1 MTAAFV
7 LNELKAVGSPEK
19 AVHLSRFFKT
29 GPGQYGEGD
38 CFLGVVVPH
47 TRAIAKTNRA
57 MPFDELQKL
66 LNSPWH
72 EARLCAFLILVYRYQ
87 DRKTTPDEKKDIFHF
102 YLEHIHRCN
111 NWDLVDLSCRD
122 VVGEYL
128 VDKDRTILY
137 ELAASGHLWSQ
148 RIAIVSSWAFIRRSD
163 FADTLALAEQLITH
177 KHDLMHKAVGWM
189 LREVGKKEREVLT
202 RFLERHATKMPR
214 TALRYA
220 IEHYPEPERQY
231 FLKMKKDGK
240 DKTK

>member
-1 MTAAFV
+1 M
-7 LNELKAVGSPEK
+7 
-19 AVHLSRFFKT
+19 
-29 GPGQYGEGD
+29 
-38 CFLGVVVPH
+38 
-47 TRAIAKTNRA
+47 
-57 MPFDELQKL
+57 
-66 LNSPWH
+66 
-72 EARLCAFLILVYRYQ
+72 
-87 DRKTTPDEKKDIFHF
+87 
-102 YLEHIHRCN
+102 
-111 NWDLVDLSCRD
+111 VDLSCRD

-202 RFLERHATKMPR
+202 RFLERHATKMPC